1 MTTDAGPQLLRL
13 CQRWRIGPTSAFA
26 GRAAFVSSAR
36 AGWGNEASSDA
47 ANSAVSSG
55 RPRCTR
61 VNASPDYHGDVGQD
75 TVARRPLAEHPAW
88 ARALGA
94 DGLASRMILP
104 VVVSASV
111 EDRERVEGTGQLERL
126 SLTELV
132 RDARAAASAGFAGL
146 LVFGASDRKDSRAYI
161 ASDRDHIVQRAVR
174 AVKEA
179 VPELGVAT
187 DVCVCAY
194 TDHGQCVLFR
204 DGAADVTGTLERL
217 GEIAVAHADA
227 GADLLIPS
235 GMLDGS
241 VAALRRALASE
252 HDDVPV
258 AAMAKL
264 ESSLYGIHR
273 ILVQST
279 PIRERAVPLLAADDP
294 SASRARALR
303 DVADGPDAVV
313 VKPGPPALDIVA
325 ALRAVVR
332 RPIIAFHT
340 A

>member
-1 MTTDAGPQLLRL
+1 MGKMGQE
-13 CQRWRIGPTSAFA
+13 IGH
-26 GRAAFVSSAR
+26 
-36 AGWGNEASSDA
+36 N
-47 ANSAVSSG
+47 
-55 RPRCTR
+55 
-61 VNASPDYHGDVGQD
+61 

-88 ARALGA
+88 SRALRG
-94 DGLASRMILP
+94 DTLASRMILP

-111 EDRERVEGTGQLERL
+111 EDRERVDGTGQLERL

-132 RDARAAASAGFAGL
+132 RDARTAASAGFAGL
-146 LVFGASDRKDSRAYI
+146 LVYGASDRKDSRAFI
-161 ASDRDHIVQRAVR
+161 ASERDHIVVRAIR

-204 DGAADVTGTLERL
+204 DGGADVNGTLERL

-241 VAALRRALASE
+241 VAALRRALAGE
-252 HDDVPV
+252 HDGVPV
-258 AAMAKL
+258 AAMATL
-264 ESSLYGIHR
+264 ESSLYTIHR
-273 ILVQST
+273 LLVQST
-279 PIRERAVPLLAADDP
+279 PIQDRAVPLLAADDP

-303 DVADGPDAVV
+303 DVAEGADAVV
-313 VKPGPPALDIVA
+313 VKPGAPALDIVA
-325 ALRAVVR
+325 GLRPLVR
-332 RPIIAFHT
+332 RPLISFHT
-340 A
+340 ADEHAAFVAAAEDVDGPAAERETLAASRRAGADLVISHGAWNAVE

>member
-1 MTTDAGPQLLRL
+1 
-13 CQRWRIGPTSAFA
+13 
-26 GRAAFVSSAR
+26 
-36 AGWGNEASSDA
+36 
-47 ANSAVSSG
+47 
-55 RPRCTR
+55 
-61 VNASPDYHGDVGQD
+61 VGQD

-88 ARALGA
+88 ARALRG

-146 LVFGASDRKDSRAYI
+146 LLFGATDRKDSRAYI
-161 ASDRDHIVQRAVR
+161 ASDRDHIVQRAIR
-174 AVKEA
+174 ALKEA
-179 VPELGVAT
+179 VPELGIAT

-204 DGAADVTGTLERL
+204 EGGADVAGTLERL
-217 GEIAVAHADA
+217 GEIAVTHADA

-241 VAALRRALASE
+241 VGALRHALGPE

-264 ESSLYGIHR
+264 ESSLYVLHRLLVNSAPIH
-273 ILVQST
+273 
-279 PIRERAVPLLAADDP
+279 ERAVPLLAADDP

-303 DVADGPDAVV
+303 DVGEGADAVV
-313 VKPGPPALDIVA
+313 VKPGTPALDIVA
-325 ALRAVVR
+325 GLRPLAR
-332 RPIIAFHT
+332 RPIVSFHT
-340 A
+340 ADEHAAFVAVAEDLDGKAAERETLAASRRAGADLVISYGAWSAAE

>member
-1 MTTDAGPQLLRL
+1 MGKMGIEHQ
-13 CQRWRIGPTSAFA
+13 IG
-26 GRAAFVSSAR
+26 
-36 AGWGNEASSDA
+36 GN
-47 ANSAVSSG
+47 
-55 RPRCTR
+55 
-61 VNASPDYHGDVGQD
+61 

-88 ARALGA
+88 SRAFSG

-111 EDRERVEGTGQLERL
+111 EDRERIEGTGQLERL

-146 LVFGASDRKDSRAYI
+146 LVFGATDRQDARAFI
-161 ASDRDHIVQRAVR
+161 ASERDHIVLRAIR

-204 DGAADVTGTLERL
+204 DGAADVSGTLERL

-241 VAALRRALASE
+241 VAALRRALTGE
-252 HDDVPV
+252 HEGVPV

-264 ESSLYGIHR
+264 ESSLYSMHR
-273 ILVQST
+273 ILVDAT
-279 PIRERAVPLLAADDP
+279 RIRERAVPLLAADDP

-303 DVADGPDAVV
+303 DVAEGADAVV
-313 VKPGPPALDIVA
+313 VMPGTALDIIA
-325 ALRAVVR
+325 GLRPLVR

-340 A
+340 ADEHAAFVAAAEELDGPAAERETLAASRRAGADLVISNGAWNAAE

>member
-1 MTTDAGPQLLRL
+1 
-13 CQRWRIGPTSAFA
+13 
-26 GRAAFVSSAR
+26 
-36 AGWGNEASSDA
+36 
-47 ANSAVSSG
+47 
-55 RPRCTR
+55 
-61 VNASPDYHGDVGQD
+61 VGQD

-88 ARALGA
+88 ARALRG

-146 LVFGASDRKDSRAYI
+146 LLFGATDRKDSRAYI
-161 ASDRDHIVQRAVR
+161 ASDRDHIVQRAIR
-174 AVKEA
+174 ALKEA
-179 VPELGVAT
+179 VPELGIAT

-204 DGAADVTGTLERL
+204 EGGADVAGTLERL
-217 GEIAVAHADA
+217 GEIAVTHADA

-241 VAALRRALASE
+241 VGALRHALAPE

-264 ESSLYGIHR
+264 ESSLYALHRLLVNSAPIH
-273 ILVQST
+273 
-279 PIRERAVPLLAADDP
+279 ERAVPLLAADDP

-303 DVADGPDAVV
+303 DVGEGADAVV
-313 VKPGPPALDIVA
+313 VKPGTPALDIVA
-325 ALRAVVR
+325 GLRPLVR
-332 RPIIAFHT
+332 RPIISFHT
-340 A
+340 ADEHAAFVAVAEDLDGKAAERETLAASRRAGADLVISYGAWSAAE

>member
-1 MTTDAGPQLLRL
+1 M
-13 CQRWRIGPTSAFA
+13 
-26 GRAAFVSSAR
+26 
-36 AGWGNEASSDA
+36 
-47 ANSAVSSG
+47 
-55 RPRCTR
+55 
-61 VNASPDYHGDVGQD
+61 GQG
-75 TVARRPLAEHPAW
+75 TVARRPLAEHPGW
-88 ARALGA
+88 ARALRG
-94 DGLASRMILP
+94 DGLASRMIIP
-104 VVVSASV
+104 VVVAASV

-146 LVFGASDRKDSRAYI
+146 LLFGATDRKDARAFI
-161 ASDRDHIVQRAVR
+161 ASERDHIVPRAIR

-204 DGAADVTGTLERL
+204 DGGADVTGTLERL

-227 GADLLIPS
+227 GADLVIPS
-235 GMLDGS
+235 GMLDGT
-241 VAALRRALASE
+241 VAAVRRALAGD

-264 ESSLYGIHR
+264 ESSLYSLHR
-273 ILVQST
+273 LLVQSA

-294 SASRARALR
+294 TASRARVLR
-303 DVADGPDAVV
+303 DLAEGADAVV
-313 VKPGPPALDIVA
+313 VKPGTPAIDIVA
-325 ALRAVVR
+325 GLRPLVR
-332 RPIIAFHT
+332 LPLISFHT
-340 A
+340 ADEHAAFVAASEDLDGAAAERETLAASRRAGADLVISYGAWSAAE

>member
-1 MTTDAGPQLLRL
+1 MR
-13 CQRWRIGPTSAFA
+13 RM
-26 GRAAFVSSAR
+26 
-36 AGWGNEASSDA
+36 
-47 ANSAVSSG
+47 
-55 RPRCTR
+55 
-61 VNASPDYHGDVGQD
+61 GQD
-75 TVARRPLAEHPAW
+75 TVARRPLSEHPAW
-88 ARALGA
+88 SRALRG
-94 DGLASRMILP
+94 DNLASRMILP

-146 LVFGASDRKDSRAYI
+146 LLFGASDRKDGRAFI
-161 ASDRDHIVQRAVR
+161 ASERDHIVTRAIH

-179 VPELGVAT
+179 VPELGIAT

-204 DGAADVTGTLERL
+204 DGVADVNGTLERL
-217 GEIAVAHADA
+217 GEIAIAHADA
-227 GADLLIPS
+227 GADLVIPS

-241 VAALRRALASE
+241 VAALRRALAGE
-252 HDDVPV
+252 HDAVPV

-264 ESSLYGIHR
+264 ESSLYAVHR
-273 ILVQST
+273 ILVQAT

-303 DVADGPDAVV
+303 DVAEGADAVV
-313 VKPGPPALDIVA
+313 VKPGTPALDIVA
-325 ALRAVVR
+325 GLRPLVR
-332 RPIIAFHT
+332 RPLVSFHT
-340 A
+340 ADEHAAFVAAAEDLDGPAAERETLAASRRAGADLVISYGAWNAAE

>member
-1 MTTDAGPQLLRL
+1 M
-13 CQRWRIGPTSAFA
+13 
-26 GRAAFVSSAR
+26 
-36 AGWGNEASSDA
+36 
-47 ANSAVSSG
+47 
-55 RPRCTR
+55 
-61 VNASPDYHGDVGQD
+61 GQD

-88 ARALGA
+88 ARALRG

-104 VVVSASV
+104 AVVSASV

-132 RDARAAASAGFAGL
+132 RDARAAASAGFAGML
-146 LVFGASDRKDSRAYI
+146 LFGATDRKDSRAYI
-161 ASDRDHIVQRAVR
+161 ASERDHIVQRAIR

-179 VPELGVAT
+179 VPELGIAT

-204 DGAADVTGTLERL
+204 DGAADVNGTLERL

-241 VAALRRALASE
+241 VAALRRALGGQ
-252 HDDVPV
+252 HDGVPV

-264 ESSLYGIHR
+264 ESTLYSVHQ

-303 DVADGPDAVV
+303 DVAEGADAVV
-313 VKPGPPALDIVA
+313 VKPGTALDIVA
-325 ALRAVVR
+325 GLRPLVA
-332 RPIIAFHT
+332 RPLIAFHT
-340 A
+340 ADEHAAFIDAALDIDGPAAERETLAAARRAGADLVISYGAWSAAE

>member
-1 MTTDAGPQLLRL
+1 M
-13 CQRWRIGPTSAFA
+13 
-26 GRAAFVSSAR
+26 
-36 AGWGNEASSDA
+36 
-47 ANSAVSSG
+47 
-55 RPRCTR
+55 
-61 VNASPDYHGDVGQD
+61 GQD
-75 TVARRPLAEHPAW
+75 TVARRSLSEHPAW
-88 ARALGA
+88 ARALRG
-94 DGLASRMILP
+94 DDLASRMILP
-104 VVVSASV
+104 VIVSASV
-111 EDRERVEGTGQLERL
+111 EDRERVEGTGHLERL

-146 LVFGASDRKDSRAYI
+146 LLFGATDRKDGRAFI
-161 ASDRDHIVQRAVR
+161 ASERDHIVTRAIH

-204 DGAADVTGTLERL
+204 DGAADVSGTLERL

-227 GADLLIPS
+227 GADLVIAS

-241 VAALRRALASE
+241 VAALRQALVGE
-252 HDDVPV
+252 HESVPV

-264 ESSLYGIHR
+264 ESSLYAVHR
-273 ILVQST
+273 VLVQAA

-303 DVADGPDAVV
+303 DVAEGADAVI
-313 VKPGPPALDIVA
+313 VKPGTPTLDIIA
-325 ALRAVVR
+325 GLRPLLR
-332 RPIIAFHT
+332 RPLISFHT
-340 A
+340 ADEHAVFVAAAEDLDGPAAERETLAASRRAGADLVISYGAWSAAE

>member
-1 MTTDAGPQLLRL
+1 VGP
-13 CQRWRIGPTSAFA
+13 
-26 GRAAFVSSAR
+26 
-36 AGWGNEASSDA
+36 E
-47 ANSAVSSG
+47 
-55 RPRCTR
+55 
-61 VNASPDYHGDVGQD
+61 

-88 ARALGA
+88 SRALGGA
-94 DGLASRMILP
+94 TLASRIILP
-104 VVVSASV
+104 VVVSAAV
-111 EDRERVEGTGQLERL
+111 EERERVEGTGGLERL

-132 RDARAAASAGFAGL
+132 RDARAAASAGLAGL
-146 LVFGASDRKDSRAYI
+146 LIFGATDRKDARAFI
-161 ASDRDHIVQRAVR
+161 ASELDHIVPRAIR

-179 VPELGVAT
+179 VPELGVAA

-204 DGAADVTGTLERL
+204 EGGADVTGTLERL
-217 GEIAVAHADA
+217 GEIAVAYADA
-227 GADLLIPS
+227 GADLLMPS

-241 VAALRRALASE
+241 VAALRKALAGE
-252 HDDVPV
+252 HEGVPV

-264 ESSLYGIHR
+264 ESSLYGVHR
-273 ILVQST
+273 VLVQST

-303 DVADGPDAVV
+303 DVGEGADAVV
-313 VKPGPPALDIVA
+313 VKPGAPALDIVA

-340 A
+340 ADEHAAFVLSAEELDGPAAEREALAASRRAGADLVISYGASSAAD